1 MSLPSLTNVLTFFEN
16 QFSSGRSS
24 LLSDVQNIL
33 QILVIF
39 EVIFAGFYLALGTSA
54 DIKGIARKILAVGFF
69 YWVILNYG
77 DILRFIVDGFLYA
90 GEKAGSGSSVDFA
103 TLRDPGRVFVRGM
116 ELAKPLTDKLFAD
129 INSSYIGIPSVDGLM
144 LLFCIILTVFSF
156 AIIAIQIFITY
167 LEYLLVAT
175 AGFIII
181 PFGVF
186 KPTAFLA
193 ERVFGAIIAFG
204 IKLMVLALIIGV
216 SDKFLQTVSVP
227 VTVSWQEAIEL
238 SVIALAISFLSL
250 HAPGV
255 AQSLLSGTPHLS
267 FGTLAATTAGSTF
280 TMSRIAPQL
289 RTGTSAMASGTLKAA
304 GAIHGGGTAAAASL
318 GKVSD
323 EKGIA
328 NKLSKAASK
337 TSLYAVGG
345 AGGLLSAGVS
355 ESSGVI
361 TNGKNSSNG
370 SRAYRERIGDTTL
383 AQPHAQGLLNTGGIT
398 GNFNSGRYAVP
409 SYRKTDEDA
418 QKDAAGKEIQTKT
431 EDSRQEQNNSDS
443 NSQNIDTS
451 KEKV

>member
-1 MSLPSLTNVLTFFEN
+1 MNLPSLTNVLNFFES

-33 QILVIF
+33 QILVIL

-54 DIKGIARKILAVGFF
+54 DIKAIARKILVVGFF

-77 DILRFIVDGFLYA
+77 DILRFVVDGFLYA
-90 GEKAGSGSSVDFA
+90 GEKAGSGSSIDFA
-103 TLRDPGRVFVRGM
+103 TLRDPGRFFVRGM
-116 ELAKPLTDKLFAD
+116 ELAKPLTNKLFSD
-129 INSSYIGIPSVDGLM
+129 INSSYFGIPSVDGLM

-175 AGFIII
+175 AGFIVI

-227 VTVSWQEAIEL
+227 ATVSWQEAIEL
-238 SVIALAISFLSL
+238 SVISLAISFLSL

-267 FGTLAATTAGSTF
+267 FGSIAATTAGSTF
-280 TMSRIAPQL
+280 AMSRIAPQL
-289 RTGTSAMASGTLKAA
+289 GTGTSAIASGTLKAA
-304 GAIHGGGTAAAASL
+304 GAIHGGGVVAAASL
-318 GKVSD
+318 GKISD
-323 EKGIA
+323 ERGVA
-328 NKLSKAASK
+328 NKLTKTASKA
-337 TSLYAVGG
+337 SLYAVGG
-345 AGGLLSAGVS
+345 AGGLLSAGIS

-361 TNGKNSSNG
+361 ANGKNSSDG
-370 SRAYRERIGDTTL
+370 SRAYRERIGDTSLT
-383 AQPHAQGLLNTGGIT
+383 QPHAQGFLNTGGIA
-398 GNFNSGRYAVP
+398 GNFNSGRYAVS
-409 SYRKTDEDA
+409 SYRKADEERR
-418 QKDAAGKEIQTKT
+418 KDTAGKEMKAKT
-431 EDSRQEQNNSDS
+431 EDARQEQKNSDL
-443 NSQNIDTS
+443 QNTDTS
-451 KEKV
+451 KEKA